1 MKTEDKHSINEKIP
15 DSISRKIYSD
25 KNELAA
31 EKIVQHWERFSL
43 DKLNKTSDW
52 MGLRRKLK
60 ILNFKAEIGNLIKK
74 LYGNDITMDKENSK
88 FQDFKLNEIIKKVDQ
103 FKHILNIENK
113 IECKL
118 ISNKSVLIEKA

>member
-1 MKTEDKHSINEKIP
+1 
-15 DSISRKIYSD
+15 
-25 KNELAA
+25 
-31 EKIVQHWERFSL
+31 
-43 DKLNKTSDW
+43 
-52 MGLRRKLK
+52 
-60 ILNFKAEIGNLIKK
+60 
-74 LYGNDITMDKENSK
+74 MDKENSK

>member
-1 MKTEDKHSINEKIP
+1 MANDIGQPVTTLEELLNKTNSLFEKMKTEDKHSINEKIP

-60 ILNFKAEIGNLIKK
+60 ILNFKAE
-74 LYGNDITMDKENSK
+74 
-88 FQDFKLNEIIKKVDQ
+88 
-103 FKHILNIENK
+103 
-113 IECKL
+113 
-118 ISNKSVLIEKA
+118 